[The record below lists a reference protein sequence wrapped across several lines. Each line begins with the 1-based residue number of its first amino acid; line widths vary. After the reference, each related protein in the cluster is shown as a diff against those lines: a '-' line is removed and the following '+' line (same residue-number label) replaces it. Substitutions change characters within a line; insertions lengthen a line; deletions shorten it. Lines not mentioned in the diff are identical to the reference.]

1 MKKLLLC
8 AAVLSSLVTMA
19 APQVRAERQSAVYK
33 VGEDIVFN
41 ITEAPE
47 NALYRV
53 GDSEKSG
60 EFAKLESSSVTFKAA
75 KPGFVLFELKLP
87 NSKPAVIYGGAA
99 VEPEKIRPGTARP
112 DDFDAFW
119 ENELK
124 LLRAN
129 PLEVVRKT
137 PVPADKLPAGVVGFD
152 LHVKRGDVV
161 VSGFLT
167 MPAGSKEK
175 SIPARLNFNG
185 ASKVSADLRNA
196 GNTARNSIAITFNIN
211 FHGIENSF
219 NKVDDTIIAN
229 RKKVKNYQYLKADD
243 KQNYAMRKIFLRTV
257 VAADYVMSMPEFN
270 GNLGTYG
277 GSLGGCQSIV
287 CAALVPEVKYCVSTA
302 TAMCDHLGADAGHI
316 PGWPR
321 MLADKRTPKGAE
333 KIAPYFDM
341 VNFAPRIKCPV
352 LMAVGFIDV
361 ICSPASTYAAY
372 NSLTTEVRQIK
383 HVVTGGHGPVWDSK
397 EQSVL
402 VQGGGVFHKWIR
414 SAR

>member
-8 AAVLSSLVTMA
+8 AVTLSSFIMMA

-41 ITEAPE
+41 ITEAPA

-53 GDSEKSG
+53 DDSGKPG
-60 EFAKLESSSVTFKAA
+60 KFVKLEGSSVTFKAR
-75 KPGFVLFELKLP
+75 KPGFVLFELQLP
-87 NSKPAVIYGGAA
+87 GKKSTVLYGGAA
-99 VEPEKIRPGTARP
+99 VEPEKIRPGITRP
-112 DDFDAFW
+112 ADFDEFW
-119 ENELK
+119 ANELK

-129 PLEVVRKT
+129 PLEVVKKT
-137 PVPADKLPAGVVGFD
+137 PIPADKLPAGIVGFD

-161 VSGFLT
+161 VSGYLT
-167 MPAGSKEK
+167 MPANSKAK

-185 ASKVSADLRNA
+185 ASKVSADVRNA
-196 GNTARNSIAITFNIN
+196 GNTARNSISIVYNIN
-211 FHGIENSF
+211 FHGLENSF
-219 NKVDDTIIAN
+219 NKSDDTITAN
-229 RKKVKNYQYLKADD
+229 RKEVKDYQYLKADD

-257 VAADYVMSMPEFN
+257 VAADYVMSLPEFN

-302 TAMCDHLGADAGHI
+302 TAMCDHLGAAAGHI
-316 PGWPR
+316 SGWPR
-321 MLADKRTPKGAE
+321 LLADKRTPEGAE
-333 KIAPYFDM
+333 KTAPYFDM
-341 VNFAPRIKCPV
+341 VNFAPKIKCPV

-372 NSLTTEVRQIK
+372 NSLTTKVRQIN
-383 HVVTGGHGPVWDSK
+383 HVVSGGHGPVWDSK

-402 VQGGGVFHKWIR
+402 VQGGAVFHKWIR

>member
-41 ITEAPE
+41 ITEAPA

-53 GDSEKSG
+53 NDSGTPEK
-60 EFAKLESSSVTFKAA
+60 FMPLEGTSVTFKAR
-75 KPGFVLFELKLP
+75 KPGFVLFELQLP
-87 NSKPAVIYGGAA
+87 GKKSTVLYGGAA
-99 VEPEKIRPGTARP
+99 VEPEKIRPGTQRP
-112 DDFDAFW
+112 ADFDEFW
-119 ENELK
+119 ANELK
-124 LLRAN
+124 LLRTN
-129 PLEVVRKT
+129 PLEVVKKT
-137 PVPADKLPAGVVGFD
+137 PIPADKLPAGVIGFD
-152 LHVKRGDVV
+152 VHVKRGDVV
-161 VSGFLT
+161 VSGYLT
-167 MPAGSKEK
+167 MPAKSKEK

-185 ASKVSADLRNA
+185 ASKVSADARNA
-196 GNTARNSIAITFNIN
+196 GNTARNSISIVYNIN
-211 FHGIENSF
+211 FHGLENSY
-219 NKVDDTIIAN
+219 NKSDATITAN
-229 RKKVKNYQYLKADD
+229 RKKVKDYQYLKADD

-257 VAADYVMSMPEFN
+257 VAADYVMSLPEFN

-302 TAMCDHLGADAGHI
+302 TAMCDHLGSVAGHI

-321 MLADKRTPKGAE
+321 MLSDKRTPKGAE
-333 KIAPYFDM
+333 KVAPYFDM

-372 NSLTTEVRQIK
+372 NKLTTKVRQMK
-383 HVVTGGHGPVWDSK
+383 HVVSGGHGPVWDSK